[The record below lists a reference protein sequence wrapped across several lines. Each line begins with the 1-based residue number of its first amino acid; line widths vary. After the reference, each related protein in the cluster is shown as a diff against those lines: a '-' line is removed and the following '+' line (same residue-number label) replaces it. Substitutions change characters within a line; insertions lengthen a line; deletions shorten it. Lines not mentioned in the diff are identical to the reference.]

1 MVWVMMKQTLVINV
15 EVDVGSS
22 SLGKTLRRSFREK
35 PCAFVLKLK
44 ILAKLKENTRKIE
57 GKYWQIWWLIQV
69 VLSKC
74 IKFSHHFPHET
85 IWTYCIWGVP
95 TGTKFSEKPS
105 KSRAKSQ
112 GTQRSSQSR
121 WVASW
126 MTMTTPPLAR
136 NLLGSPRRRPP
147 CKTANTITEHCKAAT
162 L

>member
-74 IKFSHHFPHET
+74 IKFSHHFPIFSPWNYMNILHLGGTHRYQIFRET
-85 IWTYCIWGVP
+85 LKIQSQVARHPEIVSISLGGQLDDDDDAS
-95 TGTKFSEKPS
+95 TGKESARLT
-105 KSRAKSQ
+105 
-112 GTQRSSQSR
+112 
-121 WVASW
+121 AS
-126 MTMTTPPLAR
+126 
-136 NLLGSPRRRPP
+136 
-147 CKTANTITEHCKAAT
+147 
-162 L
+162 

>member
-1 MVWVMMKQTLVINV
+1 MMMKQTLVINV
-15 EVDVGSS
+15 KVDVGSS
-22 SLGKTLRRSFREK
+22 SLGKNLRRSFREEQ
-35 PCAFVLKLK
+35 CAFVLKL
-44 ILAKLKENTRKIE
+44 NRKIE
-57 GKYWQIWWLIQV
+57 GKYSQDWRKILANLMAYPDCFIKVHQTFSSFSIFSPWKYMNILHLGGTHRYQI
-69 VLSKC
+69 
-74 IKFSHHFPHET
+74 FRET
-85 IWTYCIWGVP
+85 
-95 TGTKFSEKPS
+95 S

-147 CKTANTITEHCKAAT
+147 CKTANTITEHCKAAA